1 MTSFADAW
9 CTDMSIQHST
19 WTRDSVW
26 PTIFGS
32 RAATRQTTRTLKMLV
47 DLEPVRVNGCTL
59 SGRERK
65 RVAFVHSDRFR
76 HLVIPRTNVRTHEV
90 EDTLQR
96 GYQNPGDVIGR
107 VDAQLPSS
115 CFSVSASTYRAF
127 G

>member
-1 MTSFADAW
+1 
-9 CTDMSIQHST
+9 MSIQHTT
-19 WTRDSVW
+19 WTAHDSAKHTV
-26 PTIFGS
+26 FGG
-32 RAATRQTTRTLKMLV
+32 RAATRQTARTLKMLV
-47 DLEPVRVNGCTL
+47 DLKPVRVNGCTL
-59 SGRERK
+59 SGRENK
-65 RVAFVHSDRFR
+65 WIAFVHSDRFR
-76 HLVIPRTNVRTHEV
+76 HLVIPRADVRTHEV